1 MIHYTLVHTCKKT
14 TINIIGLD
22 NTKNTIKNSPLRS
35 LHDPTSIA
43 KDQRKK
49 EKRRKKEEK
58 KRKIDSEE
66 EKIKLSI
73 KPWSIWNV
81 NPEMDGG
88 LGSVTRD
95 EKSRWRRNVG
105 TGWERRGNSMPGR
118 LTRGRRNTFL
128 LLSQTLLYTPF
139 VFLRVLAAFYRPIN
153 SRDRIP
159 METSLV
165 DLYTTNF
172 LLQPTR
178 RVYSCI
184 PRVRSTFIHADTHP
198 RQIYSLIT
206 RD

>member
-49 EKRRKKEEK
+49 EKRRKKEK
-58 KRKIDSEE
+58 KKRNVERKIDSEE

-118 LTRGRRNTFL
+118 LTRGRRNGSSSFPRRYFTRHSFFSVSSRRFIVPLILATGSRWKPASSTFTL
-128 LLSQTLLYTPF
+128 LTFYSNQLDECIRVFHEYVALLSTPI
-139 VFLRVLAAFYRPIN
+139 LIRAK
-153 SRDRIP
+153 
-159 METSLV
+159 
-165 DLYTTNF
+165 
-172 LLQPTR
+172 
-178 RVYSCI
+178 
-184 PRVRSTFIHADTHP
+184 FIH
-198 RQIYSLIT
+198 
-206 RD
+206 